1 MSVDRASRPC
11 SRVHA
16 AGVTESPAMS
26 KVRVHNFAVSLGGY
40 AAGGG
45 QRRKAPFGDGQERF
59 GPWFAKVHI
68 WRGDPS
74 WPGGVGSIEEAIAAT
89 WELGIGAEIM
99 G

>member
-11 SRVHA
+11 SRVQA

-26 KVRVHNFAVSLGGY
+26 KVRVHNFVVSLDGY
-40 AAGGG
+40 ATGAE
-45 QRRKAPFGDGQERF
+45 QSRQAPFGHAQDRF
-59 GPWFAKVHI
+59 GPWFAKAHI

-99 G
+99 